1 MSIVDKKNKVFG
13 KIAATRTLTSGL
25 PKLKLTSSL
34 KSINNGGDSITF
46 LSDLIKSLIGYEALV
61 ESVVEILTTSIPNI
75 EQAVKKNLKSE
86 LKTIVSCGI
95 DPHLP
100 TWTQSNG
107 AGIVIEV
114 KKIDFLDI
122 LRTDPNSVGGKLL
135 YSDVTTPYTA
145 STDFNTFL
153 YGVIQNDGVTH
164 TWNNIFDITFNSL
177 GNSTTPNNTLT
188 IKANQSYDSKTLT
201 DLNNDYIDSIEPL
214 FKTENIV
221 SQVMDIIYGVVSSN
235 IGKSLKQLEMESK
248 INTIIDKM
256 VNNANLNAIE
266 DSAFGFTNKETMT
279 NQIEAIKRKSGFSS
293 VDTSV
298 QIPSTIPISSLTTL
312 NQDIANTTT
321 LLQKKDAI
329 KTNLTSM
336 ANFSSLGVNLKSDV
350 VSVKLNFIQGI
361 INNLI
366 KGIINMIISPKIIM
380 VFIINYKIV
389 YGIAGPDSDFLDPID
404 FIKKNK
410 KLTTEIMK
418 GISEE
423 IIKILLSISIKEI
436 NSLVSAAAIKIQK
449 EKNFLKLAQLQSLI
463 VVPQSQIK
471 KFLDNI

>member
-1 MSIVDKKNKVFG
+1 M
-13 KIAATRTLTSGL
+13 L
-25 PKLKLTSSL
+25 P
-34 KSINNGGDSITF
+34 IRGI
-46 LSDLIKSLIGYEALV
+46 ISLI
-61 ESVVEILTTSIPNI
+61 SPSIL
-75 EQAVKKNLKSE
+75 
-86 LKTIVSCGI
+86 
-95 DPHLP
+95 
-100 TWTQSNG
+100 W
-107 AGIVIEV
+107 
-114 KKIDFLDI
+114 
-122 LRTDPNSVGGKLL
+122 
-135 YSDVTTPYTA
+135 
-145 STDFNTFL
+145 
-153 YGVIQNDGVTH
+153 VTH
-164 TWNNIFDITFNSL
+164 
-177 GNSTTPNNTLT
+177 NTLT

-266 DSAFGFTNKETMT
+266 DSAFSFTNKETMT

-366 KGIINMIISPKIIM
+366 KSIINMIISPKIIM
-380 VFIINYKIV
+380 VFIVNYKIV

-436 NSLVSAAAIKIQK
+436 NSLVSAAAIKRQK

-463 VVPQSQIK
+463 GVPQSQIK